1 MGKSFNLIGETKKK
15 EGMSM
20 TSEISGR
27 TNIASSRVRLHSLID
42 SDVDA
47 DVLRHCLKDWD
58 AKRSGMRESLP
69 GDRRR

>member
-1 MGKSFNLIGETKKK
+1 MGKTLNLFGETKKK
-15 EGMSM
+15 EGISM
-20 TSEISGR
+20 TSEQRRHSGNGYSR
-27 TNIASSRVRLHSLID
+27 TRLHNLID

-47 DVLRHCLKDWD
+47 DVLRHCLKNWD